1 MLITGKTLVVLLRNE
16 DLLTSVIFCTG
27 AFQCNTQ
34 GPVFVDHILS
44 LFLIANSEVQILKVQ
59 CSQCGH
65 PAPIGIRHQAGIL
78 IMNQKTS

>member
-34 GPVFVDHILS
+34 GPIFVDHILS
-44 LFLIANSEVQILKVQ
+44 PFLTFRRGIANLNERSARLL
-59 CSQCGH
+59 SG
-65 PAPIGIRHQAGIL
+65 GISGL
-78 IMNQKTS
+78 